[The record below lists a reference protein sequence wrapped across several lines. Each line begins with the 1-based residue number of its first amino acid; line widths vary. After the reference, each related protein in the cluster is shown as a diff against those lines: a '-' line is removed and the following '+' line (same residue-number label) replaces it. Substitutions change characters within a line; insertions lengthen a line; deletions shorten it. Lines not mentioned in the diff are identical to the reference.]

1 MDGWLIAIIA
11 ITSIFI
17 CLVVLISILYY
28 RNKKKARIKRKIR
41 GLANN
46 TLEMTPEEFFAMRK
60 ASLGGK
66 GSPSYAL
73 TMNFAGVY
81 ILYNSTKN
89 KYYVGQGKEVLNRV
103 NSHFTSKGN
112 GDVYA
117 DYKYGDEFTIKM
129 IALKGSK
136 FSTLNELERNTIL
149 TYDAFSS
156 GYNKTRGN
164 K

>member
-1 MDGWLIAIIA
+1 MDGWLIAIIV
-11 ITSIFI
+11 ITSLFI
-17 CLVVLISILYY
+17 CLIVLISILHY
-28 RNKKKARIKRKIR
+28 RHKQKEHIKRQIR

-60 ASLGGK
+60 ASFGGK
-66 GSPSYAL
+66 GKPSYAL

-81 ILYNSTKN
+81 ILFNSTKN
-89 KYYVGQGKEVLNRV
+89 MYYVGQGKEVLNRV
-103 NSHFTSKGN
+103 NSHFTGKGN

-117 DYKYGDEFTIKM
+117 DYKYGDKFTIKM
-129 IALKGSK
+129 IALKWSK
-136 FSTLNELERNTIL
+136 FSTLNDLERNTIL
-149 TYDAFSS
+149 TYDAFAS